1 MPATTAPDR
10 QAWGFALGY
19 FAFYIPY
26 SALTKVLSQGLLSG
40 TGEPVPGFVLL
51 PATAVATTAG
61 MLATITVAGGW
72 GHLRRRRLA
81 GLAVPLPRLSTS
93 LSGLATAA
101 IIATT
106 TLNYTFGGISIILA
120 LLLMRGGVLI
130 LAPIVD
136 LAFGRRI
143 GRESWAAF
151 GLSLA
156 AILVALSEVDGYRMT
171 AAAAL
176 IVGTYLAG
184 YVVRITLMTSVA
196 KSPDPATNRRFYFE
210 ESAVAAVALTA
221 APAAA
226 AVLGWGGVGG
236 QLREGFTTF
245 LATPMVGPA
254 LAIGLLYS
262 CLYIFGT
269 AIYLGGRENT
279 FCIPLNRCSSLLSGL
294 VASYGLVALFGLK
307 PPSAYQLVGAAII
320 AVALVLMMLASRSAG
335 LTRAQRIYLFV
346 CAGNTSRSPMA
357 QAICNDEVARLFGL
371 GRSGPPVVALSAGLT
386 AQPGRPLT
394 ELARSTL
401 TRLGVAPHEHASR
414 PVTAELMAC
423 ADRVFCM
430 TEAQRAALAERFPE
444 AASKV
449 HRLDPDADLPDPSG
463 QDSTAYQSLAERLQ
477 ALVRLQ
483 LERLSFDPAA

>member
-1 MPATTAPDR
+1 L
-10 QAWGFALGY
+10 ALGY

-40 TGEPVPGFVLL
+40 NGKPVPGFVLL
-51 PATAVATTAG
+51 PATVVATTLG

-72 GHLRRRRLA
+72 SHLPRRRLA
-81 GLAVPLPRLSTS
+81 GISVPLPRLSTF

-136 LAFGRRI
+136 FAFRRPI
-143 GRESWAAF
+143 GWDSWASL
-151 GLSLA
+151 GLSFA
-156 AILVALSEVDGYRMT
+156 AILVALAEVDGYRMT
-171 AAAAL
+171 FPAAL
-176 IVGTYLAG
+176 IVGAYLAG
-184 YVVRITLMTSVA
+184 YVVRINLMTGVA

-210 ESAVAAVALTA
+210 EAAVAAVALTA
-221 APAAA
+221 IPAAVA
-226 AVLGWGGVGG
+226 CLGRGEVAG

-245 LATPMVGPA
+245 FATPTVWPA

-269 AIYLGGRENT
+269 AIYLGGRENA
-279 FCIPLNRCSSLLSGL
+279 FCIPLNRCSSLLSGV
-294 VASYGLVALFGLK
+294 VASYGLVAIFGLK
-307 PPSAYQLVGAAII
+307 LPSAYQLGGAAII
-320 AVALVLMMLASRSAG
+320 VVALMLMMLASRSAG
-335 LTRAQRIYLFV
+335 LTRMQRIYLFV

-357 QAICNDEVARLFGL
+357 QAICNDEVARLLGL
-371 GRSGPPVVALSAGLT
+371 GRDDFGIVAMSAGLN

-401 TRLGVAPHEHASR
+401 TRLGVKPHEHASR
-414 PVTAELMAC
+414 PVTAKLMAR

-430 TEAQRAALAERFPE
+430 TESQRAALVDRFPE
-444 AASKV
+444 SASKV

-463 QDSTAYQSLAERLQ
+463 QDPTAYMSLAERLQ
-477 ALVRLQ
+477 ALVRIQ
-483 LERLSFDPAA
+483 LASMLA

>member
-1 MPATTAPDR
+1 VPTTPPDR
-10 QAWGFALGY
+10 PAWGLALGY

-40 TGEPVPGFVLL
+40 TGRPVPGFVLL
-51 PATAVATTAG
+51 PATVVATTVG

-72 GHLRRRRLA
+72 SHLRRRRLA
-81 GLAVPLPRLSTS
+81 GLPVPLPRLSTS

-143 GRESWAAF
+143 GWDSWAAL
-151 GLSLA
+151 GLSFA

-171 AAAAL
+171 VAAAL

-184 YVVRITLMTSVA
+184 YIVRINLMTGVA
-196 KSPDPATNRRFYFE
+196 KSTDPATNRRFYFE
-210 ESAVAAVALTA
+210 EAAVAAVALTA
-221 APAAA
+221 VPAAV
-226 AVLGWGGVGG
+226 AVVGRGEVAG

-245 LATPMVGPA
+245 FATPMVWPA

-262 CLYIFGT
+262 CLYVFGT

-279 FCIPLNRCSSLLSGL
+279 FCIPLNRCSSLLSGV
-294 VASYGLVALFGLK
+294 VASYGLVALFGLR
-307 PPSAYQLVGAAII
+307 PPSGYQLAGAAII
-320 AVALVLMMLASRSAG
+320 VVALLLMMLASRSDG
-335 LTRAQRIYLFV
+335 LTTTQRIYLFV

-371 GRSGPPVVALSAGLT
+371 GRGGPRIVALSAGLT

-394 ELARSTL
+394 DLARSTL
-401 TRLGVAPHEHASR
+401 ARLGVAPHEHASR
-414 PVTAELMAC
+414 PVTADMISRAE
-423 ADRVFCM
+423 RVFCM
-430 TEAQRAALAERFPE
+430 TEAQRADLAERFPE
-444 AASKV
+444 SASKV
-449 HRLDPDADLPDPSG
+449 RRLDPDADLPDPSG
-463 QDSTAYQSLAERLQ
+463 QDSDAYRSLAERLQ
-477 ALVRLQ
+477 TLVRLQ
-483 LERLSFDPAA
+483 LASMPA